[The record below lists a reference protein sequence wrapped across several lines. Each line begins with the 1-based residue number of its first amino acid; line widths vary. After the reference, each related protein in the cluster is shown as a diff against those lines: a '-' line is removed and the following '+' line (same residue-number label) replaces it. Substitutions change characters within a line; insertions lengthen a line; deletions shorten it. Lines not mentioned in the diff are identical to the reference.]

1 MKKSQLEKVKLTDD
15 EEQIK
20 KLNTEKK
27 NNYRILSQKIKNV
40 ETLNKISSALE
51 SQKNLLVILEKF
63 N

>member
-1 MKKSQLEKVKLTDD
+1 MDD

-40 ETLNKISSALE
+40 ETLNKISNTLDN
-51 SQKNLLVILEKF
+51 QKNFLVKHQILI
-63 N
+63 